1 MYILKFI
8 YTSMRYLKK
17 FKSYNSKE
25 ISNESLSFIQETI
38 KKWSSDDTFWSK
50 SVNGRSVSFS
60 ETVDFIYKDKGYDD
74 DDFENIIEILE
85 RDCSDFLSE
94 ISSYKDIELLFRG
107 SSTADDV
114 DNGIWQKYSN
124 INRRPK
130 DTSSDISNIFN
141 DYFLEKFGT
150 KVRAVGVFASKNAAT
165 ASDYGDPYIFFPK
178 GKYKYY
184 WSYEID
190 DLYSHVEGK
199 NWYYRNYNDLS
210 YNWESV
216 FGENNEGEWCYD
228 GVCYNSDIIS
238 SSEDAKLDN
247 EELNNMSIDSI
258 KKLLYWKPGVELDE
272 YINNIKEDSED
283 EIKSIVSRYQEGGL
297 DDIATQEITFKC
309 DDYYLVDIAFYNK
322 IIKYLNN

>member
-1 MYILKFI
+1 
-8 YTSMRYLKK
+8 MRYLKK

-25 ISNESLSFIQETI
+25 ISNVSLSFIQETI
-38 KKWSSDDTFWSK
+38 KKWSSDDTFWS
-50 SVNGRSVSFS
+50 NTGRSISFS
-60 ETVDFIYKDKGYDD
+60 ENVDLLYKDKGYDD

-85 RDCSDFLSE
+85 RDCRDFLSE
-94 ISSYKDIELLFRG
+94 ISSYKDMELLFRG
-107 SSTADDV
+107 SSYRFAPPPEIITAN
-114 DNGIWQKYSN
+114 DNGIWKRSSN

-141 DYFLEKFGT
+141 DYFLEKFGI
-150 KVRAVGVFASKNAAT
+150 KLRAVGVFTSKSVNIAT
-165 ASDYGDPYIFFPK
+165 DYGKPYIFFPK